1 MRMHADLAA
10 RRSRVAASW
19 IVALVATVLA
29 ASAHTLAGGAAP
41 HALALLVGVGVSGF
55 LGMTALSALRTGR
68 LSRLGLAGVV
78 ALDQAVFHLV
88 FSLLGPAGGAAV
100 ATGAD
105 APVGH
110 ATHGALDAVSVA
122 IAPAGIPIEAA
133 APLAGATAL
142 MGLHH
147 AVAAVASYVLLRR
160 GSAAVAAAL
169 DALGLALARLLE
181 RVVAPRSP
189 VRGRAPLGGAERLV
203 LPAVVVLGG
212 SGRRGPPAV
221 ALAR

>member
-1 MRMHADLAA
+1 MHADLAA

-19 IVALVATVLA
+19 IVALVTTVVA

-41 HALALLVGVGVSGF
+41 HALALLVGVGASGF
-55 LGMTALSALRTGR
+55 LGMTALSALRAGR
-68 LSRLGLAGVV
+68 LSRLGLAAVV
-78 ALDQAVFHLV
+78 ALDQTVFHLV

-105 APVGH
+105 APAGH
-110 ATHGALDAVSVA
+110 PAHGAIEAAAVA
-122 IAPAGIPIEAA
+122 IAPAGIPVEAA

-147 AVAAVASYVLLRR
+147 AVAALTSYALLRR
-160 GSAAVAAAL
+160 GSEAVAAAL
-169 DALGLALARLLE
+169 HALGLALARLLE
-181 RVVAPRSP
+181 PVVAAAAP
-189 VRGRAPLGGAERLV
+189 VVGRAPLGGAGRRL

>member
-19 IVALVATVLA
+19 IVALVATVIA

-55 LGMTALSALRTGR
+55 LGMTALSAVRAGR

-88 FSLLGPAGGAAV
+88 FSILGPASGASV

-105 APVGH
+105 AGAGH
-110 ATHGALDAVSVA
+110 ATHGALDAAAA
-122 IAPAGIPIEAA
+122 IAPAGFPIDAA

-160 GSAAVAAAL
+160 GSVAIAAAL

-181 RVVAPRSP
+181 PVVAAVAP
-189 VRGRAPLGGAERLV
+189 VPGRAPLGAAERLI
-203 LPAVVVLGG
+203 LPAVIVLGG

>member
-19 IVALVATVLA
+19 IVALVATVIA

-41 HALALLVGVGVSGF
+41 HALALLLGVGASGL
-55 LGMTALSALRTGR
+55 LGMTALAALRAGR

-78 ALDQAVFHLV
+78 ALDQAVFHLA
-88 FSLLGPAGGAAV
+88 FSLLGPAGGGV
-100 ATGAD
+100 ASGAD
-105 APVGH
+105 ALAGH
-110 ATHGALDAVSVA
+110 PAHGALDAASVA

-147 AVAAVASYVLLRR
+147 AIAAVASYVLLRR
-160 GSAAVAAAL
+160 GSAAIASAFE
-169 DALGLALARLLE
+169 ALGLALARLLE
-181 RVVAPRSP
+181 PVVVVVAP
-189 VRGRAPLGGAERLV
+189 VLGRAPLGGVERLV

>member
-1 MRMHADLAA
+1 MHADLAA

-19 IVALVATVLA
+19 IVALVATAIA

-41 HALALLVGVGVSGF
+41 HPLSLIVGVGVSGF
-55 LGMTALSALRTGR
+55 VGMAALSALRTGR
-68 LSRLGLAGVV
+68 LSRFGLAGVV

-88 FSLLGPAGGAAV
+88 FSLLGPAGGSAV
-100 ATGAD
+100 ATGGD

-110 ATHGALDAVSVA
+110 ATHGGLDAASAA

-160 GSAAVAAAL
+160 GSSAVATAL

-181 RVVAPRSP
+181 PLLTPQVVFA
-189 VRGRAPLGGAERLV
+189 GRAGERSVERSALHSV
-203 LPAVVVLGG
+203 LVLGG
-212 SGRRGPPAV
+212 SGRRGPPVV
-221 ALAR
+221 ARAR

>member
-19 IVALVATVLA
+19 IVALVVTVIA

-41 HALALLVGVGVSGF
+41 HALALVVGVGVSGL

-78 ALDQAVFHLV
+78 ALDQAAFHLV
-88 FSLLGPAGGAAV
+88 YSLLGQADGTAGGP
-100 ATGAD
+100 GGD
-105 APVGH
+105 ALAGH
-110 ATHGALDAVSVA
+110 PTHGALDAAAVA
-122 IAPAGIPIEAA
+122 IAPAGIPIEVA
-133 APLAGATAL
+133 APLAGATTL

-147 AVAAVASYVLLRR
+147 AVAAVASYLLIRR
-160 GSAAVAAAL
+160 GSAAMAAAL

-181 RVVAPRSP
+181 PVVTPEL
-189 VRGRAPLGGAERLV
+189 VVIGRAPLGGTERSV

-212 SGRRGPPAV
+212 AGRRGPPAV

>member
-19 IVALVATVLA
+19 IVALVTTVIA

-55 LGMTALSALRTGR
+55 LGMTALSALRAGR
-68 LSRLGLAGVV
+68 LSGLGLASVV
-78 ALDQAVFHLV
+78 ALDQVVFHLV

-105 APVGH
+105 APAGH
-110 ATHGALDAVSVA
+110 ATHGALDATAVA
-122 IAPAGIPIEAA
+122 TAPAGIPIEAA

-142 MGLHH
+142 MGLQH

-160 GSAAVAAAL
+160 GSAAIAAAL

-181 RVVAPRSP
+181 PVVTPQPVVLDRAP
-189 VRGRAPLGGAERLV
+189 VRGVERLAR
-203 LPAVVVLGG
+203 PAVVVLGG
-212 SGRRGPPAV
+212 SGRRGPPAI